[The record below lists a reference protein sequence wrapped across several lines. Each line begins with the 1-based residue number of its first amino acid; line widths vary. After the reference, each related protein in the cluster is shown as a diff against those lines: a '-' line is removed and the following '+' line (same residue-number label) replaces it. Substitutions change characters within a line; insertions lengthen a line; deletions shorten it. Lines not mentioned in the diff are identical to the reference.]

1 MQGIYL
7 KNSYCDNNIFKEIS
21 DSHICGGMGKSVC
34 DPGGISCWRTLTKGG
49 YAVTASIFDKSE
61 KLFPSKKERI
71 FLAHCAVSP
80 LYAQAAEAM
89 ITFIRDLSAG
99 GIAALPKY
107 FQVLPEFHELC
118 ARFLK
123 TRPENIS
130 YVHNTAEA
138 MCMIANG
145 YPFAPG
151 DEVISYIHEY
161 PSNHYPWVL
170 QQKRGVKLVLLSDSA
185 PAPDCEDFD
194 GPRGWSLEELEEK
207 ISDRTRVIAL
217 SHVQFT
223 SGFAADLQELG
234 KICSS
239 RNIDLVVDCAQSMGC
254 LPVFPENFKA
264 AAVVSAGWK
273 WLMGPKGSA
282 LLYTSEQFRR
292 KLAVTMAGPGLIRHG
307 FDYLNHAW
315 QPHVEG
321 RKLEYST
328 VPWDHIAAMNVLLK
342 EVFLRYDIKDIR
354 DEVFRL
360 QDLFLSRIRNESCRF
375 LKFPPAN
382 RSGILAAKAKA
393 DGRLLVEKL
402 AGREVV
408 VTAPTGYLRFAPHFY
423 NDDDQMIRASGH
435 CDALD
440 DSLTS

>member
-1 MQGIYL
+1 M
-7 KNSYCDNNIFKEIS
+7 
-21 DSHICGGMGKSVC
+21 
-34 DPGGISCWRTLTKGG
+34 T
-49 YAVTASIFDKSE
+49 AVIFDKST

-71 FLAHCAVSP
+71 FLAHCAISP
-80 LYAQAAEAM
+80 LYCHAAEAM
-89 ITFIRDLSAG
+89 IAFIRDLSAA
-99 GIAALPKY
+99 GISALPKY

-123 TRPENIS
+123 TRSANIS

-145 YPFAPG
+145 YPFEPG
-151 DEVISYIHEY
+151 DEVISYVHEY

-170 QQKRGVKLVLLSDSA
+170 QKKRGVKLVLLADSA
-185 PAPDCEDFD
+185 PSPDCQGIS

-207 ISDRTRVIAL
+207 ISDRTRLVAL

-223 SGFAADLQELG
+223 SGYAADLQELG
-234 KICSS
+234 KLCSKN
-239 RNIDLVVDCAQSMGC
+239 NIDLVVDCAQSMGC
-254 LPVFPENFKA
+254 LPVFPEQFRA

-282 LLYTSEQFRR
+282 LLYTSERFRR
-292 KLAVTMAGPGLIRHG
+292 KLAVTMAGPGLMRQG
-307 FDYLNHAW
+307 LDYLNHAW
-315 QPHVEG
+315 QPHEDG

-342 EVFLRYDIKDIR
+342 EVFLRYDIEDIR

-360 QDLFLSRIRNESCRF
+360 QDLFLSAVKGDTRGF
-375 LKFPPAN
+375 LRLPPKN
-382 RSGILAAKAKA
+382 RSGILAAKLKA
-393 DGRLLVEKL
+393 DCSHFVEKL
-402 AGREVV
+402 AGRQVV

-423 NDDDQMIRASGH
+423 NDDEQVIAAAQHLNS
-435 CDALD
+435 LD
-440 DSLTS
+440 EE